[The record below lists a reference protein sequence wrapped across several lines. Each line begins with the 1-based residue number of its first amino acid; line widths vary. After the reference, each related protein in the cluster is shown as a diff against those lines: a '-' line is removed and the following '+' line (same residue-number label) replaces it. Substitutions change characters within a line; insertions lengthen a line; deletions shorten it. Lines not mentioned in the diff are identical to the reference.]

1 MGTHEAM
8 LSHAY
13 KQVASRSE
21 FVWVRLNR
29 GAGSIGALP
38 VRTYEQAKNWIDYWA
53 DMKGQWHTNFMF
65 CEHLPGREFAWQS
78 LWHDGELIRGFPR
91 ERLEYVFGHLMPS
104 GQSSTPSVAVLSKDL
119 RVPTLGAAAV
129 GAVDV
134 KPHGIYGVDMKEDV
148 EGNLKVTEIN
158 VGRFYTTS
166 DFGATMGENLPHQY
180 MLLGM
185 GGKVSDLV
193 FYVDVIGREETPY
206 WIRGLDREPVL
217 WTKNNA

>member
-1 MGTHEAM
+1 
-8 LSHAY
+8 
-13 KQVASRSE
+13 
-21 FVWVRLNR
+21 
-29 GAGSIGALP
+29 
-38 VRTYEQAKNWIDYWA
+38 
-53 DMKGQWHTNFMF
+53 
-65 CEHLPGREFAWQS
+65 
-78 LWHDGELIRGFPR
+78 
-91 ERLEYVFGHLMPS
+91 MPS